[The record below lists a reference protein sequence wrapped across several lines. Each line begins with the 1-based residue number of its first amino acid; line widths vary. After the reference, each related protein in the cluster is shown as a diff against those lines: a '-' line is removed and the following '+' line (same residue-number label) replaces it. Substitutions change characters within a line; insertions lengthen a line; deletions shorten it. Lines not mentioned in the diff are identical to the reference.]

1 MCLRHVKRNAY
12 HIAREHREAYIAF
25 AKQIYRIERSEI
37 YRASR
42 RRVLRKEKKDMRNL
56 TILREKSFVGSLAKM
71 KVYIED
77 PASIELTIS
86 GTPCR
91 KLGDLKNGERQTFEI
106 EEDARR
112 IYVIADTVSKE
123 YCNEVYELPAG
134 AEDISLS
141 GRNCY
146 EPSRGNAFRFA
157 DNNSESA
164 LQQRKRGKKIGWIVL
179 ICAILVGFAVGFVIS
194 YHGAAPKEK
203 TFTDKGMSITLMS
216 DFVPFEGEGFQLC
229 YGSSDEAVFV
239 IKEPFSTLEGLETFT
254 LDQYTELVISAN
266 QLDTKMQH
274 TASGIPYYDYQGTNE
289 GETFDFRAYTYRTG
303 DAFWIVQFTSKVE
316 NIESM
321 YAQFDAWADTVT
333 FTDGQ

>member
-1 MCLRHVKRNAY
+1 M
-12 HIAREHREAYIAF
+12 
-25 AKQIYRIERSEI
+25 
-37 YRASR
+37 
-42 RRVLRKEKKDMRNL
+42 RKEKKGMRNL

-77 PASIELTIS
+77 PASAELTIS

-91 KLGDLKNGERQTFEI
+91 KLGDLKNGEQQTFEI

-203 TFTDKGMSITLMS
+203 TFTDKGISMVLTS
-216 DFVPFEGEGFQLC
+216 DFVPVEVEDDKFLLC
-229 YGSSDEAVFV
+229 YSTPDKAVLV
-239 IKEPFSTLEGLETFT
+239 VKEPFSSYEEMETFS
-254 LDQYTELVISAN
+254 LDRYTRLVISMN
-266 QLDTKMQH
+266 QLDAKLSH
-274 TASGIPYYDYQGTNE
+274 TDSGIPCYDYQGSDGNV
-289 GETFDFRAYTYRTG
+289 TFAFRAYTYRTE
-303 DAFWIVQFTSKVE
+303 DAFWIVQFGTNAEK
-316 NIESM
+316 IESM